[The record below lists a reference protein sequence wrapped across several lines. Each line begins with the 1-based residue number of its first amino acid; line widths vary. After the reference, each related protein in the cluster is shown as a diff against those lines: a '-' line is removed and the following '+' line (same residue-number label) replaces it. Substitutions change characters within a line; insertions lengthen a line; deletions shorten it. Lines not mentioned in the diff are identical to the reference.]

1 MLIFIVITSVG
12 GSDDIEENEV
22 PIEGWDKDSLEEK
35 AEVHDVGNDVLLFEK
50 QCDNDLSP
58 LTPSFQYSGYESAQ
72 NIVYCYIYCFQF
84 FL

>member
-1 MLIFIVITSVG
+1 MMLIFIVITSVG

-35 AEVHDVGNDVLLFEK
+35 DEVHDVGNDILLSK
-50 QCDNDLSP
+50 QQRANDISP

-72 NIVYCYIYCFQF
+72 NIVY
-84 FL
+84 

>member
-1 MLIFIVITSVG
+1 MMLIFIVITSVG

-35 AEVHDVGNDVLLFEK
+35 AEVHDVGNDILLFEQ
-50 QCDNDLSP
+50 QCANDLSP

-72 NIVYCYIYCFQF
+72 NIVYC
-84 FL
+84 

>member
-1 MLIFIVITSVG
+1 MMLIFIVITSVG

-35 AEVHDVGNDVLLFEK
+35 AEVHDVGNDILLSEQ
-50 QCDNDLSP
+50 QCANDISP

-72 NIVYCYIYCFQF
+72 NIVYC
-84 FL
+84 